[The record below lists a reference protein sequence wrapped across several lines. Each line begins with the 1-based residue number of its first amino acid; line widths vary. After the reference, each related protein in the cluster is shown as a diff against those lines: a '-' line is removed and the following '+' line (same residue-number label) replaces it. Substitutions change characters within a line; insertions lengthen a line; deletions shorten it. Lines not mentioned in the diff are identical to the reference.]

1 MWASISKNVFM
12 SILIIFIVHYLFNY
26 FVEMFTIK
34 KTKDLVNSQIEKYKN
49 ILQEIQIN
57 KENETVITV
66 ENELMQFA
74 NECLLNS
81 V

>member
-1 MWASISKNVFM
+1 MDNK
-12 SILIIFIVHYLFNY
+12 
-26 FVEMFTIK
+26 
-34 KTKDLVNSQIEKYKN
+34 NSQIEKYKN